1 GNGADGGGAGGGGAD
16 SAGGHGGGPKA
27 AGPTVSAAAPA
38 NLLGG
43 GPVIPVNRG
52 PKIAPNDTVAAGG
65 HSPSPSLAARYDG
78 SRPKP
83 ASASS
88 WSATPMKGT
97 GAGDSPA
104 LPRLTPRA
112 AAALAA
118 PASSDDVPLA
128 ARTSGG
134 SVGPVRAGAGA
145 PGVKPEEEDFS
156 YTYMPPAR
164 HKYELPTERPADAKD
179 WRYLLSLGLRGAA
192 ALAIGYLIY
201 HSDLPYLV
209 GLTRRRRDGTYGA

>member
-1 GNGADGGGAGGGGAD
+1 M
-16 SAGGHGGGPKA
+16 
-27 AGPTVSAAAPA
+27 SAAQPA

-52 PKIAPNDTVAAGG
+52 PKSVPNDVSVGGG
-65 HSPSPSLAARYDG
+65 HSPAPSLASRFDG

-83 ASASS
+83 ATAANWSAS
-88 WSATPMKGT
+88 PMKGV

-104 LPRLTPRA
+104 LPRLAARA
-112 AAALAA
+112 AALTA
-118 PASSDDVPLA
+118 PSSEDGGPLA

-134 SVGPVRAGAGA
+134 SVVPARAGASA
-145 PGVKPEEEDFS
+145 PGARPEEEDFS
-156 YTYMPPAR
+156 YTYMAPAR
-164 HKYELPTERPADAKD
+164 HKYELPTDRPSEEKD
-179 WRYLLSLGLRGAA
+179 WRALLSLGLRGAA
-192 ALAIGYLIY
+192 ALAIAYLVY